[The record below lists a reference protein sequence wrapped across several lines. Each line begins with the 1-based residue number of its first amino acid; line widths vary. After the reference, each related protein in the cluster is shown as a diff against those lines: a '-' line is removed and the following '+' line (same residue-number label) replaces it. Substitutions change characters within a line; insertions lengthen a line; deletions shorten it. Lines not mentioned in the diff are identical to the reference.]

1 MELYEFTREE
11 FLQSMAVSFDRE
23 SWGFRLRRTFPV
35 AIYVDA
41 GPDQSSELGE
51 KIAGEVREVLQ
62 QFGYEEIGRV
72 GPYSGS
78 FLQLNLMRS
87 PEPEDGPTFAKKLEA
102 IKNAV
107 TERLKRF
114 PWTKAATVAG
124 ELITIAVAIGTA
136 VTIISVAPA
145 GLTVGVFAIPAMIW
159 TPILVAKEAK
169 DAIESAKNIL
179 TECHAAEKVLPGEQ
193 SPTLEARIAELE
205 LRLEEL
211 QDEIRQL
218 RATRNPTQHP

>member
-41 GPDQSSELGE
+41 GPDQSGELGE
-51 KIAGEVREVLQ
+51 RIAEDVREVLQ
-62 QFGYEEIGRV
+62 QFGYTEIGRI
-72 GPYSGS
+72 GPHFGS
-78 FLQLNLMRS
+78 FLQLNLMRG
-87 PEPEDGPTFAKKLEA
+87 PEPEDGPTFAQKLDA
-102 IKNAV
+102 VKNAV
-107 TERLKRF
+107 TERLRRF
-114 PWTKAATVAG
+114 PWKKTAAVAG

-145 GLTVGVFAIPAMIW
+145 GLTVAGFVIPAMIW

-169 DAIESAKNIL
+169 DAIEAAKNIL
-179 TECHAAEKVLPGEQ
+179 TDCRAAEKALPGEQ
-193 SPTLEARIAELE
+193 SSTLEARIAGLE
-205 LRLEEL
+205 RRLEEL

-218 RATRNPTQHP
+218 RATRNPTKHP